1 MLSVNIPPNDNILS
15 LTIMYNFKMALV
27 LVSCEVYT
35 GHFAFKKTVFVPTPL
50 MKKSM
55 QKNTELCNR
64 KIKFVPKGNGKY
76 WNIYN
81 ILYTIFQC

>member
-35 GHFAFKKTVFVPTPL
+35 GQFAFKKTVFVPTPL

-55 QKNTELCNR
+55 Q
-64 KIKFVPKGNGKY
+64 
-76 WNIYN
+76 
-81 ILYTIFQC
+81 

>member
-35 GHFAFKKTVFVPTPL
+35 GHFALKKNCFCSNTVNEKEYAKEYRV
-50 MKKSM
+50 M
-55 QKNTELCNR
+55 
-64 KIKFVPKGNGKY
+64 
-76 WNIYN
+76 
-81 ILYTIFQC
+81 